1 MDILVCPVC
10 KSDLKLEVE
19 KADEEEIV
27 TGSLL
32 CLKCD
37 IKYPI
42 EDAIP
47 TLLPPN
53 QRG

>member
-1 MDILVCPVC
+1 MDILVCPMC
-10 KSDLKLEVE
+10 KSDLKLGIE
-19 KADEEEIV
+19 KTDEEEIV
-27 TGSLL
+27 TGFFQ

-37 IKYPI
+37 MIYPI

-47 TLLPPN
+47 NLLPPN